1 MGEGVKNLAVR
12 AQRASAAD
20 DDDFY
25 PTPPWAG
32 RALCERLREDAPLDV
47 QWCWE
52 PAAGRGDLARAIE
65 PYFGGMFVS
74 DIRPRSHPWRG
85 GGIARLDFLTA
96 PLPEDCADV
105 DTGWVITNPPFNRA
119 EAFFHRA
126 CGFGFERV
134 ALLVPLRW
142 LEGAQRWME
151 IYARYPPDLVLVFSE
166 RLPMLK
172 GRLLRSATTAT
183 AYCWMVW
190 APELRPHAWS
200 PSRIE
205 WIEPGTR
212 KRLERPG
219 DYDDDPP
226 QLFPPEM
233 EGVR

>member
-12 AQRASAAD
+12 AQRASATD
-20 DDDFY
+20 DEDFY

-32 RALCERLREDAPLDV
+32 RALCERLREDAPLDT

-52 PAAGRGDLARAIE
+52 PAAGRGDLMIGLHS
-65 PYFGGMFVS
+65 YFRDVRCS
-74 DIRPRSHPWRG
+74 DIRPREHPRIWTFMDE
-85 GGIARLDFLTA
+85 LDFLR
-96 PLPEDCADV
+96 ADEPPRRDV
-105 DTGWVITNPPFNRA
+105 ENGWIITNPPFNRA

-126 CGFGFERV
+126 CGFGFERI

-142 LEGAQRWME
+142 LEGARRWME
-151 IYARYPPDLVLVFSE
+151 IYARFPPDLVLVFAE

-172 GRLLRSATTAT
+172 GRLLRRATTAT
-183 AYCWMVW
+183 AYCWVVW
-190 APELRPHAWS
+190 APELRPNAWS

-212 KRLERPG
+212 KRLERLG

-226 QLFPPEM
+226 GALPPEV
-233 EGVR
+233 EGV